1 MPPEAR
7 AFFAHDRDWCLAQA
21 ARIGTSCTAL
31 IAHLLGD
38 RIVERLR
45 GAQGILRL
53 GNTYGNARLEAACRR
68 ALAHASPFYRT
79 VKTILSGGFDL
90 QPLAMHGDKDFVY
103 GRDARFGRD
112 AQTLFASELDADEAT
127 RH

>member
-1 MPPEAR
+1 
-7 AFFAHDRDWCLAQA
+7 L
-21 ARIGTSCTAL
+21 S
-31 IAHLLGD
+31 D

-53 GNTYGNARLEAACRR
+53 GSTYGTARLEAACQR
-68 ALAHASPFYRT
+68 ALSHASPFYRT

-90 QPLAMHGDKDFVY
+90 RPPAMHGEKDFVY

-112 AQTLFASELDADEAT
+112 AQTLFATDLDVDEAT